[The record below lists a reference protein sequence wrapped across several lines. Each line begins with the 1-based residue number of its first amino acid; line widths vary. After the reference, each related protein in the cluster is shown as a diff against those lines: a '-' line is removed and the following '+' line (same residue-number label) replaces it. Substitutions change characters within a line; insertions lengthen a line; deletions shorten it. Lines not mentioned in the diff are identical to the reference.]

1 VGSSSIRKGGG
12 DRVVESRHLVGIFL
26 GIVLLCGVFFTLGY
40 VMGRTQYGSSTVR
53 AAAAA
58 AGSRDILAPSPAPKK
73 ETPAASSSSDS
84 PEWDFYASKKPED
97 RLAAPAPAVAHE
109 TQPASSVPAAKSVA
123 APMKST
129 ARYQPPRIPRGA
141 FLLQVA
147 ALKGEGDALALTDAL
162 QQKQFPAFVAT
173 PMADNLYRVQVGPYA
188 DAQSA
193 NLAKR
198 SLEREGFKA
207 IIKH

>member
-1 VGSSSIRKGGG
+1 MASSSIRKGGG

-26 GIVLLCGVFFTLGY
+26 GVVLLCGVFFTLGY

-53 AAAAA
+53 AAS
-58 AGSRDILAPSPAPKK
+58 AGSKETSVLSPAPKK
-73 ETPAASSSSDS
+73 ESPATNSPSDS

-97 RLAAPAPAVAHE
+97 HLAAPAPAVVHE
-109 TQPASSVPAAKSVA
+109 TQPASSTPAAKSVA
-123 APMKST
+123 APMKGMT
-129 ARYQPPRIPRGA
+129 RYQPPRIPHGA

-198 SLEREGFKA
+198 ALEREGFKA

>member
-1 VGSSSIRKGGG
+1 MGSGSIRKGGS

-26 GIVLLCGVFFTLGY
+26 GVVLLCGVFFTLGY
-40 VMGRTQYGSSTVR
+40 VMGRTQYGGSTFR
-53 AAAAA
+53 AAAA
-58 AGSRDILAPSPAPKK
+58 GKETFSPGPAPKK
-73 ETPAASSSSDS
+73 ETPAANSSSDA
-84 PEWDFYASKKPED
+84 PEWDFYASKKPAEP
-97 RLAAPAPAVAHE
+97 LAVPSPAIVHE
-109 TQPASSVPAAKSVA
+109 NQPASPEPAAKSVA
-123 APMKST
+123 APMKGAS
-129 ARYQPPRIPRGA
+129 RFGPPRIPHGA

-162 QQKQFPAFVAT
+162 QQKQFPAFVVT
-173 PMADNLYRVQVGPYA
+173 PMGDNLYRVQVGPYA